1 MPYPNPHEP
10 HLIPPRRPEAPRERR
25 EILPPPAPDV
35 PPALQAP
42 DEPVESERSVPTP
55 TRTIRDGEIQG
66 HPRET
71 PGDRDSQ

>member
-1 MPYPNPHEP
+1 MPNPHQ
-10 HLIPPRRPEAPRERR
+10 
-25 EILPPPAPDV
+25 PPPPVPHKREEPRGGRVIPTDPDADV
-35 PPALQAP
+35 ALLTP
-42 DEPVESERSVPTP
+42 DEPRESERSVPTP